1 MLTEKEVVAPAPS
14 VATDPIFV
22 AIEMSRSKWVVGT
35 HIPTSTKVGI
45 HNVEW
50 GDAAALLSLINR
62 LRSRAT
68 DLIGAATVPVLCC
81 YEAGYEGFWLYRRL
95 VAAGLRVLVLDP
107 SSLLVNRRA
116 KRAKTDRIDAKAM
129 IRALMAYNRGEDQV
143 LSAVNVPSVEQEDHR
158 RLVRERQSLV
168 YDCTAHT
175 NRIRG
180 LLLTQGI
187 VGFDPRASG
196 AAQQLDRLVTGDGR
210 PLGPRLKD
218 ELRREIGRLRVVL
231 DQLKDVSAERNAIAL
246 GKKTDTTPNEQN
258 SVDSDADAKMIAAL
272 TRIKGVGPNDA
283 SVLVREAFW
292 RKFSNRREVAA
303 WSGLAP
309 TPWASGTISR
319 DQGISKT
326 GAAIFRSHV
335 LQIAWRWL
343 HHQPQSKL
351 SQWFSER
358 TNGAAGRVRR
368 VMIVA
373 LARKLLVALWRYAT
387 TGLVPTGAIIT

>member
-1 MLTEKEVVAPAPS
+1 MLAEKEVTVLASS

-35 HIPTSTKVGI
+35 HVPTSSKVGI
-45 HNVEW
+45 HIVEW
-50 GDAAALLSLINR
+50 GDVDALLTLVDR
-62 LRSRAT
+62 LRLRAARMIGAT
-68 DLIGAATVPVLCC
+68 DVPILCC

-95 VAAGLRVLVLDP
+95 TAAGLHLLVVDP

-129 IRALMAYNRGEDQV
+129 VRALMAYNRGEDQV
-143 LSAVNVPSVEQEDHR
+143 LRAVNVPGIEQEDHR
-158 RLVRERQSLV
+158 RLVRERQCLV
-168 YDCTAHT
+168 YECTAHT

-180 LLLTQGI
+180 LLMTQGI
-187 VGFDPRASG
+187 VGFDSRAVG
-196 AAQQLDRLVTGDGR
+196 ADQRLDKLITGDGR
-210 PLGPRLKD
+210 LLGPRLGD
-218 ELRREIGRLRVVL
+218 EIRREIARLRVVIE
-231 DQLKDVSAERNAIAL
+231 QLKAVSAERDAIARV
-246 GKKTDTTPNEQN
+246 KK
-258 SVDSDADAKMIAAL
+258 VDVLPADRRLDDADAAMIAAL

-292 RKFSNRREVAA
+292 RKFTNRRQLAA

-319 DQGISKT
+319 DQGIAKT
-326 GAAIFRSHV
+326 GPAIFRSHM

-343 HHQPQSKL
+343 QHQPRSKL
-351 SQWFSER
+351 TQWFNER
-358 TNGAAGRVRR
+358 TSGATGRMRR
-368 VMIVA
+368 IMIVA

-387 TGLVPTGAIIT
+387 AGLVPTGAIVA

>member
-1 MLTEKEVVAPAPS
+1 MLAEKEVTVQALP

-35 HIPTSTKVGI
+35 HIPTSSKVGI
-45 HNVEW
+45 HTVEW
-50 GDAAALLSLINR
+50 GDADALLTLVDR
-62 LRSRAT
+62 LRRRAAGMIGVT
-68 DLIGAATVPVLCC
+68 DVPILCC

-95 VAAGLRVLVLDP
+95 TAAGLRLLVIDP

-143 LSAVNVPSVEQEDHR
+143 LCAVNVPSVEQEDHR
-158 RLVRERQSLV
+158 RLVRERQCLV
-168 YDCTAHT
+168 YECTAHT

-180 LLLTQGI
+180 LLMTQGI
-187 VGFDPRASG
+187 VGFDPRAAG
-196 AAQQLDRLVTGDGR
+196 ADQRLDELVTGDGR
-210 PLGPRLKD
+210 PLGPRLGD
-218 ELRREIGRLRVVL
+218 EIRREIARLRGVIE
-231 DQLKDVSAERNAIAL
+231 QLKAVTVERDAIARV
-246 GKKTDTTPNEQN
+246 KK
-258 SVDSDADAKMIAAL
+258 VDLPADRQLADADAVMIAAL

-292 RKFSNRREVAA
+292 RKFTNRRELAA

-319 DQGISKT
+319 DQGIAKT
-326 GAAIFRSHV
+326 GPAIFRSHM

-343 HHQPQSKL
+343 QHQPRSKL
-351 SQWFSER
+351 TQWFNER
-358 TNGAAGRVRR
+358 TSGATGRMRR
-368 VMIVA
+368 IMIVA

-387 TGLVPTGAIIT
+387 TGLAPTGAIVA

>member
-1 MLTEKEVVAPAPS
+1 MLAEKEVTVLASS

-35 HIPTSTKVGI
+35 HVPTSSKVGI
-45 HNVEW
+45 HIVEW
-50 GDAAALLSLINR
+50 GDVDALLTLVDR
-62 LRSRAT
+62 LRLRAARMIGAT
-68 DLIGAATVPVLCC
+68 DVPILCC

-95 VAAGLRVLVLDP
+95 TAAGLHLLVVDP

-129 IRALMAYNRGEDQV
+129 VRALMAYNRGEDQV
-143 LSAVNVPSVEQEDHR
+143 LRAVNVPGIEQEDHR
-158 RLVRERQSLV
+158 RLVRERQCLV
-168 YDCTAHT
+168 YECTAHT

-180 LLLTQGI
+180 LLMTQGI
-187 VGFDPRASG
+187 VGFDSRAVG
-196 AAQQLDRLVTGDGR
+196 ADQRLDKLITGDGR
-210 PLGPRLKD
+210 LLGPRLGD
-218 ELRREIGRLRVVL
+218 EIRREIARLRVVIE
-231 DQLKDVSAERNAIAL
+231 QLKAVSAERDAIARV
-246 GKKTDTTPNEQN
+246 KK
-258 SVDSDADAKMIAAL
+258 VDVLPADRRLDDADAAMIAAL

-292 RKFSNRREVAA
+292 RKFTNRRQLAA

-319 DQGISKT
+319 DQGIAKT
-326 GAAIFRSHV
+326 GPAIFRSHM

-343 HHQPQSKL
+343 QHQPRSKL
-351 SQWFSER
+351 TQWFNER
-358 TNGAAGRVRR
+358 TGGATGRMRR
-368 VMIVA
+368 IMIVA

-387 TGLVPTGAIIT
+387 AGLVPTGAIVA

>member
-1 MLTEKEVVAPAPS
+1 MLAEKEVVAPALS

-22 AIEMSRSKWVVGT
+22 AIEMSRSKWVIGT
-35 HIPTSTKVGI
+35 HVPTATKVGI
-45 HNVEW
+45 HAVEW
-50 GDAAALLSLINR
+50 GDVDALLQLFAR
-62 LRSRAT
+62 LRLRAA
-68 DLIGAATVPVLCC
+68 DAAGTADAPILCC

-95 VAAGLRVLVLDP
+95 TAAGLRVLVIDP

-143 LSAVNVPSVEQEDHR
+143 LSAVQVPSVAQEDHR
-158 RLVRERQSLV
+158 RLVRERQCLV

-187 VGFDPRASG
+187 VGFDPRAG
-196 AAQQLDRLVTGDGR
+196 DADQRLDELVTGDGR
-210 PLGPRLKD
+210 SLGPRLRD
-218 ELRREIGRLRVVL
+218 EIRREIARLRIVI
-231 DQLKDVSAERNAIAL
+231 DQLKAVSAERDAIARVR
-246 GKKTDTTPNEQN
+246 K
-258 SVDSDADAKMIAAL
+258 VDAAPAERDAADADAAMIAAL
-272 TRIKGVGPNDA
+272 ARIKGVGPNDS

-292 RKFSNRREVAA
+292 RRFNNRRELAA

-309 TPWASGTISR
+309 TPWASGAVSR
-319 DQGISKT
+319 DQGIAKT
-326 GAAIFRSHV
+326 GPAIFRSHM

-343 HHQPQSKL
+343 QHQPQSRL
-351 SQWFSER
+351 SQWFIER
-358 TNGAAGRVRR
+358 TSGANGRLRR
-368 VMIVA
+368 IMIVA

-387 TGLVPTGAIIT
+387 TGLVPTGAIVA

>member
-1 MLTEKEVVAPAPS
+1 MLAEKEVAAPASS

-35 HIPTSTKVGI
+35 HVPTSTKVGI
-45 HNVEW
+45 HAVDW
-50 GDAAALLSLINR
+50 GDVDALLQLFAR
-62 LRSRAT
+62 LRLRA
-68 DLIGAATVPVLCC
+68 AEATGVPDAPILCC

-95 VAAGLRVLVLDP
+95 TAAGVRVLVIDP

-129 IRALMAYNRGEDQV
+129 IRALMAHNRGEDQV
-143 LSAVNVPSVEQEDHR
+143 LSAVHVPSIGQEDQR

-187 VGFDPRASG
+187 VGFDPRD
-196 AAQQLDRLVTGDGR
+196 AAAEQHLDALVTGDGR
-210 PLGPRLKD
+210 PLGSRLRD
-218 ELRREIGRLRVVL
+218 ELRREIARLRVVL
-231 DQLKDVSAERNAIAL
+231 DQLKAVSAERDVIARVRKVEATL
-246 GKKTDTTPNEQN
+246 TEQEAT
-258 SVDSDADAKMIAAL
+258 DADGAMIAAL
-272 TRIKGVGPNDA
+272 ARIKGVGPNDA

-292 RKFSNRREVAA
+292 RKFNNRRELAA

-309 TPWASGTISR
+309 TPWASGTVSR
-319 DQGISKT
+319 DQGIAKT
-326 GAAIFRSHV
+326 GPAIFRSHM

-343 HHQPQSKL
+343 QHQPDSRL
-351 SQWFSER
+351 TQWFNER
-358 TNGAAGRVRR
+358 TNGANGRLRR

-387 TGLVPTGAIIT
+387 TGLVPTGATVA

>member
-1 MLTEKEVVAPAPS
+1 MLAEKEVAAPAPS
-14 VATDPIFV
+14 VSTDPIFV
-22 AIEMSRSKWVVGT
+22 AIEMSRSKWIVGT
-35 HIPTSTKVGI
+35 HIPTSSKVGI
-45 HNVEW
+45 HTIDW
-50 GDAAALLSLINR
+50 GDAAALLSLVGR
-62 LRSRAT
+62 LRSRAVDILGNT
-68 DLIGAATVPVLCC
+68 DVPVLCC
-81 YEAGYEGFWLYRRL
+81 YEAGYEGFWVYRRL
-95 VAAGLRVLVLDP
+95 TAAGLRVLVIDP

-143 LSAVNVPSVEQEDHR
+143 LSAVKVPSVEQEDHR

-187 VGFDPRASG
+187 IGFDPRANG
-196 AAQQLDRLVTGDGR
+196 AEQQLDQLVTGDGR

-218 ELRREIGRLRVVL
+218 EIRREIGRLRVVL
-231 DQLKDVSAERNAIAL
+231 NQLKDVSAERNAIAL
-246 GKKTDTTPNEQN
+246 CRKIDATQNEQG
-258 SVDSDADAKMIAAL
+258 SADADAMMIAAL

-292 RKFSNRREVAA
+292 RKFNNRREVAA

-319 DQGISKT
+319 DQGIAKT
-326 GAAIFRSHV
+326 GPAIFRSHV

-351 SQWFSER
+351 SQWFNER

-387 TGLVPTGAIIT
+387 TGLVPTGAIIA

>member
-1 MLTEKEVVAPAPS
+1 MLAEKEGTVPASS

-35 HIPTSTKVGI
+35 HIPTSSKVGI
-45 HNVEW
+45 HIVEW
-50 GDAAALLSLINR
+50 GDVDALLTLVDR
-62 LRSRAT
+62 LRLRAARMIGAT
-68 DLIGAATVPVLCC
+68 DVPILCC

-95 VAAGLRVLVLDP
+95 TAAGLQLLVVDP

-129 IRALMAYNRGEDQV
+129 VRALMAYNRGEDQV
-143 LSAVNVPSVEQEDHR
+143 LRAVNVPGIEQEDHR
-158 RLVRERQSLV
+158 RLVRERQCLV
-168 YDCTAHT
+168 YECTAHT

-180 LLLTQGI
+180 LLMTQGI
-187 VGFDPRASG
+187 VGFDSRAVG
-196 AAQQLDRLVTGDGR
+196 ADQRLDELVTGDGR
-210 PLGPRLKD
+210 LLGPRLGD
-218 ELRREIGRLRVVL
+218 EIRREIARLRVVIE
-231 DQLKDVSAERNAIAL
+231 QLKAVSAERDAIARI
-246 GKKTDTTPNEQN
+246 KK
-258 SVDSDADAKMIAAL
+258 VDVLPADRHLVDADAAMIAAL

-292 RKFSNRREVAA
+292 RKFANRRQLAA

-319 DQGISKT
+319 DQGIAKT
-326 GAAIFRSHV
+326 GPAIFRSHM

-343 HHQPQSKL
+343 QHQPRSKL
-351 SQWFSER
+351 TQWFNER
-358 TNGAAGRVRR
+358 TSGATGRMRR
-368 VMIVA
+368 IMIVA

-387 TGLVPTGAIIT
+387 AGLVPTGAIVA